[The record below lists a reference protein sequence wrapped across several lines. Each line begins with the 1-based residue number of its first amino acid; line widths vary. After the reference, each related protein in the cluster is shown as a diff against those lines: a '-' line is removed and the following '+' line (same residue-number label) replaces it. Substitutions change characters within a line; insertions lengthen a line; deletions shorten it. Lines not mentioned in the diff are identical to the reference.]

1 MISITKS
8 LGAVICT
15 SLNEGFLDTIKNKI
29 KSTTLDN
36 KEKQTAHGVIG
47 DHKNAEK
54 KILMLGYIKNLKRK

>member
-36 KEKQTAHGVIG
+36 KEKQTVHGVIG
-47 DHKNAEK
+47 DHNNIK
-54 KILMLGYIKNLKRK
+54 KKLLMMGYIKNLKKK